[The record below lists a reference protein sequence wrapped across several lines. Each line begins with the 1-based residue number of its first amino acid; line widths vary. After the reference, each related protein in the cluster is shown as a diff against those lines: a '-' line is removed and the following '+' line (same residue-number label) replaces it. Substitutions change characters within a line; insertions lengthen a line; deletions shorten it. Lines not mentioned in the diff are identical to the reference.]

1 DYSDFNTAQYSTT
14 NGTAQVVLGIPLTET
29 DSITGLVGID
39 SNEIIAGYS
48 YSPKSIVDY
57 LDALG
62 HRTFHAWRAQIG
74 WGRNSLNH
82 ALTPTAG
89 TQQRLWLEATLP
101 GSTVEYY
108 KINYNFSKFWP
119 LSRHLVLNT
128 RAELGYGDSY
138 GKDVS
143 RVITRDGKQEVITA
157 SGLPFFENFYAG
169 GVRSVRGFTDNT
181 LGPRETSANGTFAQP
196 LGGSFKTTG
205 SLEMYFPTLLDTP
218 AARVSAFVDFGNV
231 YKDYDSFDAGD
242 LRASAGISMLWR
254 SPMGPISISY
264 AFPFKKKGPL
274 YGGPDGKTQIDRGDE
289 LERLQ
294 FTFGGTF

>member
-1 DYSDFNTAQYSTT
+1 
-14 NGTAQVVLGIPLTET
+14 
-29 DSITGLVGID
+29 
-39 SNEIIAGYS
+39 
-48 YSPKSIVDY
+48 

-108 KINYNFSKFWP
+108 KLNYSFSKFWP

-143 RVITRDGKQEVITA
+143 RIIDRDG
-157 SGLPFFENFYAG
+157 
-169 GVRSVRGFTDNT
+169 
-181 LGPRETSANGTFAQP
+181 
-196 LGGSFKTTG
+196 
-205 SLEMYFPTLLDTP
+205 
-218 AARVSAFVDFGNV
+218 
-231 YKDYDSFDAGD
+231 
-242 LRASAGISMLWR
+242 
-254 SPMGPISISY
+254 
-264 AFPFKKKGPL
+264 
-274 YGGPDGKTQIDRGDE
+274 PD
-289 LERLQ
+289 
-294 FTFGGTF
+294 